1 MRVLIFVLLSL
12 LLVGLSCQST
22 KESSAY
28 KGWAQD
34 MQSFATGLQQ
44 IFPLTIQKN
53 LYASTENK
61 ARVESVF
68 DQLLESASRIKDS
81 DHFKEMARNDSDPS
95 LGLFAGSL
103 EKDLLMARSAYLE
116 GNHDYSRLLLR
127 NAVGLCIQCHT
138 RGQTGPE
145 FVVKESVKNYQL
157 GRIEQAELYQALR
170 RYDEALDIYKQ
181 ILVDPVFAKRKSLDW
196 EKSLYAALRISM
208 MAQQDIG
215 KSMQIVES
223 ALSQENVPQFLQEDL
238 REWRSDL
245 LSWKTEK
252 NVPSAGNSKGANA
265 LVSFAEKLM
274 SRRISETSPRGKYVS
289 VLRGAGILHNVLR
302 SKSQDSPLEKA
313 EIMWR
318 LGHAYED
325 LSFTGVDSLH
335 QFYFK
340 TCVLTVPHTATAQRC
355 FNDFEESLWIEQLR
369 GQGISIPAS
378 YLEYLEYLRSQA
390 APQKKPS
397 IQ

>member
-1 MRVLIFVLLSL
+1 MRVLIFALSF
-12 LLVGLSCQST
+12 LLVAGLSCQSA
-22 KESSAY
+22 KESSSN

-34 MQSFATGLQQ
+34 MQSFADGLQQ

-53 LYASTENK
+53 LYAAPENRS
-61 ARVESVF
+61 RVESVF

-81 DHFKEMARNDSDPS
+81 DHFKEMAKNDSDPS

-103 EKDLLMARSAYLE
+103 EKDLLMARAAYLE
-116 GNHDYSRLLLR
+116 GNRDYSRLLLR

-170 RYDEALDIYKQ
+170 RYDEALDLYKQ

-196 EKSLYAALRISM
+196 EKALYAALRISM

-215 KSMQIVES
+215 RTMQIVES

-245 LSWKTEK
+245 LSWKNEK
-252 NVPSAGNSKGANA
+252 NTPSLGDDKTANA
-265 LVSFAEKLM
+265 LVTFAEKL
-274 SRRISETSPRGKYVS
+274 ISKRTTESSPRGKYVS
-289 VLRGAGILHNVLR
+289 VLRGTGILHNVLR
-302 SKSQDSPLEKA
+302 TKSQASAVERA

-325 LSFTGVDSLH
+325 LSFTGIDSLH

-340 TCVLTVPHTATAQRC
+340 TCVLTVPHTATALRC

-378 YLEYLEYLRSQA
+378 YLEYLEYLRAQA
-390 APQKKPS
+390 SPQKSPVAR
-397 IQ
+397 